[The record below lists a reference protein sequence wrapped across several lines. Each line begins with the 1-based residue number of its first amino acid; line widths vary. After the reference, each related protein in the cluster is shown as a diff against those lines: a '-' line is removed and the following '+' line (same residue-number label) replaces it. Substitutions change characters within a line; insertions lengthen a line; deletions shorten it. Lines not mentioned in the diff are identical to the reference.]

1 MDGTQDDQANIR
13 EIEDHTMASA
23 ETKFTLLEDD
33 EESGRESDF
42 TVVGTNYSNDLTEY
56 DSEVESDKMCS

>member
-1 MDGTQDDQANIR
+1 
-13 EIEDHTMASA
+13 MASA
-23 ETKFTLLEDD
+23 ETKFTLLEND

-56 DSEVESDKMCS
+56 DSEVESDKMYS